1 MPVQTTFAGWLTYTE
16 AGAEVYKSGDD
27 EKGVGAQTDVG
38 VHATLR

>member
-1 MPVQTTFAGWLTYTE
+1 MFSDLCRVVDLRPE
-16 AGAEVYKSGDD
+16 AGAEADKWGDE